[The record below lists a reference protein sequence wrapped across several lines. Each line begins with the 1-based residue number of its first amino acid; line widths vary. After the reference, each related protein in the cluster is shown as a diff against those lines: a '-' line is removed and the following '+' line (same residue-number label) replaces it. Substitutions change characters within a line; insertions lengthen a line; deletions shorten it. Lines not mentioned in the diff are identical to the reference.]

1 MHPDWNDKRA
11 LIDYVA
17 QALTDLSGGGSIISV
32 AATGPN
38 DAAAHAVLNERR
50 DQERKATLAKYGL
63 AKSPFESNPVYKTAT
78 WEETESECIA
88 LAEKGNYKRLFYLL
102 LSPAARSAL
111 KESTWRLIVDIGTGK
126 HKRPKNAPKLTD
138 AERFNSRDDGR
149 THRAAY
155 LAPVVMRVLRAW
167 HPEQKR
173 NAIKARATEIVV
185 DIMSIDKSTLN
196 DYLRRPKRDRRRLSG

>member
-1 MHPDWNDKRA
+1 M
-11 LIDYVA
+11 
-17 QALTDLSGGGSIISV
+17 
-32 AATGPN
+32 
-38 DAAAHAVLNERR
+38 
-50 DQERKATLAKYGL
+50 
-63 AKSPFESNPVYKTAT
+63 
-78 WEETESECIA
+78 
-88 LAEKGNYKRLFYLL
+88 
-102 LSPAARSAL
+102 